1 MDAISNLKLFINL
14 EKEIVIT
21 LISAGEKQ
29 HSVVSS
35 FILAACTECVRLET
49 DWSDKTEEP
58 ARNKNSRG
66 KVGDIQRIERKNQGR
81 NREIGNR
88 ELN

>member
-49 DWSDKTEEP
+49 DWSNKTGEP
-58 ARNKNSRG
+58 ATNQNSRR
-66 KVGDIQRIERKNQGR
+66 KVGVIQTC
-81 NREIGNR
+81 REKKSR
-88 ELN
+88 EK